1 MEAWRVAGVV
11 DDDDDGDDDDDD
23 DSGIV
28 LPWRGEDKEER
39 QLQRQWQ
46 WAGDR
51 EVN

>member
-1 MEAWRVAGVV
+1 MECKLPSELQWKHGVD

-39 QLQRQWQ
+39 QLQRQ
-46 WAGDR
+46 
-51 EVN
+51 